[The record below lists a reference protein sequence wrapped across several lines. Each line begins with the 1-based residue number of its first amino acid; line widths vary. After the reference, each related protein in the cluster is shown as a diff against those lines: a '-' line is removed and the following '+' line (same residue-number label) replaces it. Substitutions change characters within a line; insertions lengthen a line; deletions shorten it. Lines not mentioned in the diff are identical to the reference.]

1 MEAPA
6 PPLIVLDTSVVVS
19 ALVGPAGS
27 PHDRLIDRVASG
39 GVLLA
44 LSDDFLRELSLVVG
58 YPDVEP
64 QIVSAARAVRY
75 GLELGVMGRLLP
87 TPRHDWP
94 SIRDPKDG
102 WMLDLAWTA
111 EADYIVTRDPHL
123 TEATMPFPV
132 EVLGPKQLLSRLPY

>member
-1 MEAPA
+1 LEAPA

-19 ALVGPAGS
+19 ALVGPTGS
-27 PHDRLIDRVASG
+27 PHYRLLDRVASG
-39 GVLLA
+39 DLLLA
-44 LSDDFLRELSLVVG
+44 LSDDFLRELSRVVG
-58 YPDVEP
+58 YPEVEP
-64 QIVSAARAVRY
+64 RIVSAARAVRY

-102 WMLDLAWTA
+102 WMLDLAWST

-123 TEATMPFPV
+123 TEVEMPFPV
-132 EVLGPKQLLSRLPY
+132 EVLEPQQLLSRLS